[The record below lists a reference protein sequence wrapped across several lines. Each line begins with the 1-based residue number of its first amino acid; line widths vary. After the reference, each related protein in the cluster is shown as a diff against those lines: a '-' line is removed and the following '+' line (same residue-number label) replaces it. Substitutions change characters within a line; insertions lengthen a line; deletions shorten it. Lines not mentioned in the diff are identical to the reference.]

1 MTTFSKKQRYSAPAS
16 AVWGLIG
23 DFYSV
28 EAWMPGVADTVPDTD
43 RRTRALTMQDGGRL
57 VERLID
63 EGKWFHHYRFDDPGP
78 VPVVDFTAR
87 IAVVED
93 GPDRSAIEWTGSFEP
108 VPGVPADEAA
118 AAVGGFYQA
127 CLDRITTLLGT

>member
-1 MTTFSKKQRYSAPAS
+1 MALILLQVYSGINAQYLA
-16 AVWGLIG
+16 L
-23 DFYSV
+23 
-28 EAWMPGVADTVPDTD
+28 GVS
-43 RRTRALTMQDGGRL
+43 
-57 VERLID
+57 
-63 EGKWFHHYRFDDPGP
+63 HYHFDDPGP

-108 VPGVPADEAA
+108 VPGVPADEAS
-118 AAVGGFYQA
+118 AAVGGFYQV